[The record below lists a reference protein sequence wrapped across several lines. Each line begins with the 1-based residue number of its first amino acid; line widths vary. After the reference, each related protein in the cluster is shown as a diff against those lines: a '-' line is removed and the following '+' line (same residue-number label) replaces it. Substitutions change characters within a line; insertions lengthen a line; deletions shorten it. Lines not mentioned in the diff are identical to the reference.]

1 MSSIMIFPWAAYWP
15 LATML
20 IRDHRIGF
28 SSNVFFIRKS
38 LQRKKITLRNEL
50 LWDTESIVEQ
60 YSLPCDRCVTLGQF
74 KLTSLRKL
82 LTFRGTTSSF
92 PAKWLLR
99 NKPGEIPY
107 WWCVTTQIWP
117 VFSIG
122 SAAREISFNQ
132 SKALPRSGQCS
143 LLAVPREK
151 FASTNQ
157 KHYPDLGSQTSSVW
171 NFCARS
177 SDVVSRGNQW
187 WHRESRLLFDATK
200 NGSWSS
206 LTVLQWTWGFH
217 RQANQ
222 K

>member
-38 LQRKKITLRNEL
+38 LQRKKITLRNEV

-60 YSLPCDRCVTLGQF
+60 YSLPCDRCVTLGQY
-74 KLTSLRKL
+74 KLTGLRKL

-92 PAKWLLR
+92 PAKWRLR

-117 VFSIG
+117 VFLS
-122 SAAREISFNQ
+122 
-132 SKALPRSGQCS
+132 
-143 LLAVPREK
+143 AVPREK
-151 FASTNQ
+151 FPSTNQ
-157 KHYPDLGSQTSSVW
+157 KHYPDLGSETSSVW

-177 SDVVSRGNQW
+177 SNVVSRGNQW
-187 WHRESRLLFDATK
+187 
-200 NGSWSS
+200 
-206 LTVLQWTWGFH
+206 
-217 RQANQ
+217 
-222 K
+222 

>member
-1 MSSIMIFPWAAYWP
+1 MSSIMIFPWTAYWP

-38 LQRKKITLRNEL
+38 LQRKKNYVKKR
-50 LWDTESIVEQ
+50 
-60 YSLPCDRCVTLGQF
+60 VTLGYRKHSWTIQFAMWQMRNFRQF

-99 NKPGEIPY
+99 NKTGEIPY

-117 VFSIG
+117 VF
-122 SAAREISFNQ
+122 
-132 SKALPRSGQCS
+132 

-151 FASTNQ
+151 FPSTNQ
-157 KHYPDLGSQTSSVW
+157 KHYPDLGNETSSVW

-177 SDVVSRGNQW
+177 SNVVSRGNQW
-187 WHRESRLLFDATK
+187 WRRESRLLFEATK
-200 NGSWSS
+200 NGSLCS
-206 LTVLQWTWGFH
+206 LTVLQ
-217 RQANQ
+217 
-222 K
+222 